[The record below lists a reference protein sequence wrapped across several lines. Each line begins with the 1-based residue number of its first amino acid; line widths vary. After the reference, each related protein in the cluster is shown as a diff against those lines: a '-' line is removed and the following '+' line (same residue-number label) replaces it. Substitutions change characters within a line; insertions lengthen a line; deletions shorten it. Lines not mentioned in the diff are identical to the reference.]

1 MSYSPTEDSTN
12 MNQGDRQQLKEVLE
26 RLERIERAIL
36 GDSEHEVWGYKQKWR
51 HLNERMSDMEKQL
64 NDLKIETHDKVE
76 ALSNTVA
83 KQKGFEAAIIVVATL
98 VGGAVGSIITLIF
111 G

>member
-1 MSYSPTEDSTN
+1 MSYPPTNES

-51 HLNERMSDMEKQL
+51 HLNERMSDMEQQINVMKV
-64 NDLKIETHDKVE
+64 EVYDKVDSL
-76 ALSNTVA
+76 ANTIA
-83 KQKGFEAAIIVVATL
+83 KQKGFEAAIVVVATL

-111 G
+111 GGL

>member
-1 MSYSPTEDSTN
+1 MSYSTTDES

-51 HLNERMSDMEKQL
+51 HLNERMSDMEQQINVMKV
-64 NDLKIETHDKVE
+64 EVYDKVDSL
-76 ALSNTVA
+76 ANTIA
-83 KQKGFEAAIIVVATL
+83 KQKGFEAAIVVVATL

-111 G
+111 GGL